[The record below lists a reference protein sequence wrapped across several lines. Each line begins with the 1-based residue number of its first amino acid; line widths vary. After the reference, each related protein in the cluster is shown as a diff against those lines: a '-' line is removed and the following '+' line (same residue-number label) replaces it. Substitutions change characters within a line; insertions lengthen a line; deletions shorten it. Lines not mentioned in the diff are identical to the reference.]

1 MQGGRRAFGATCSL
15 PPTQR
20 LLLQVDREGGRAEE
34 KEEVAGLATVLRD
47 GLFGPTLKTYPDS
60 GVCQDF
66 YVVIKPRNA
75 EPFVCFGHV

>member
-34 KEEVAGLATVLRD
+34 EVAGLATVLRD
-47 GLFGPTLKTYPDS
+47 GLFGMVVSLSWGGRGELFNGLDAGDPGDAASTYSCD
-60 GVCQDF
+60 VT
-66 YVVIKPRNA
+66 
-75 EPFVCFGHV
+75 